1 MTLSSADL
9 KWNEL
14 VSIVNKLHKLD
25 LSEDNIKN
33 LSYQDRCRL
42 LNSNPVLVAKHFLY
56 RVEVFFKEIIVD
68 DPLEKLIIAQ
78 SA

>member
-33 LSYQDRCRL
+33 LSYQERCRL
-42 LNSNPVLVAKHFLY
+42 LNSNPVLVA
-56 RVEVFFKEIIVD
+56 
-68 DPLEKLIIAQ
+68 
-78 SA
+78 